1 MVNIPPSVS
10 PTESSEDPQTMD
22 LEPEVGSRSSKRTRE
37 PREMH
42 AGGRHKWE
50 IIEKGKVVIVGKGR
64 DTIRIIL
71 L

>member
-1 MVNIPPSVS
+1 
-10 PTESSEDPQTMD
+10 MD

-42 AGGRHKWE
+42 VGGRHKWE
-50 IIEKGKVVIVGKGR
+50 IIEKGEVVVVGKGR